1 MMKYY
6 NSWIN
11 PKIQENRA
19 KKQSFMVNHEGF
31 AIRVGKFQEV
41 NT

>member
-1 MMKYY
+1 MKYY

-19 KKQSFMVNHEGF
+19 KKQFFMVNHEEF
-31 AIRVGKFQEV
+31 AIRVGKIQEV
-41 NT
+41 NNK